1 MLGKDKELDAL
12 LPLQHCLKHLFYM
25 FLGELH
31 RERTLIT
38 KELKV
43 MDATS
48 TTLCKDNNIPII
60 VFSMDIP
67 GNITKAAKGE
77 EIGTIVRGE

>member
-1 MLGKDKELDAL
+1 MKYFVS
-12 LPLQHCLKHLFYM
+12 LFLSLF
-25 FLGELH
+25 FLVFMSCGNE
-31 RERTLIT
+31 
-38 KELKV
+38 
-43 MDATS
+43 DNAW
-48 TTLCKDNNIPII
+48 DNNIPII

>member
-1 MLGKDKELDAL
+1 MKYFVS
-12 LPLQHCLKHLFYM
+12 LFLSLF
-25 FLGELH
+25 FLVFISCGNE
-31 RERTLIT
+31 
-38 KELKV
+38 
-43 MDATS
+43 DNAW
-48 TTLCKDNNIPII
+48 DNNIPII

>member
-1 MLGKDKELDAL
+1 MSCGNEDNAW
-12 LPLQHCLKHLFYM
+12 
-25 FLGELH
+25 
-31 RERTLIT
+31 
-38 KELKV
+38 
-43 MDATS
+43 
-48 TTLCKDNNIPII
+48 DNNIPII

>member
-1 MLGKDKELDAL
+1 LHKTPL
-12 LPLQHCLKHLFYM
+12 LYVSWKTSSRQKTKHTPLKHLNNTVK
-25 FLGELH
+25 
-31 RERTLIT
+31 ERIT

>member
-1 MLGKDKELDAL
+1 MAKKFADGVYILTLRQILMLLNLMNLTYNEI
-12 LPLQHCLKHLFYM
+12 
-25 FLGELH
+25 
-31 RERTLIT
+31 IT

>member
-1 MLGKDKELDAL
+1 MAINNNMLEVRTTSKNE
-12 LPLQHCLKHLFYM
+12 YM
-25 FLGELH
+25 FL
-31 RERTLIT
+31 
-38 KELKV
+38 LK
-43 MDATS
+43 
-48 TTLCKDNNIPII
+48 LCKDNNIPII

>member
-1 MLGKDKELDAL
+1 M
-12 LPLQHCLKHLFYM
+12 QHPQLYVK
-25 FLGELH
+25 
-31 RERTLIT
+31 IT
-38 KELKV
+38 
-43 MDATS
+43 
-48 TTLCKDNNIPII
+48 IFPII

>member
-1 MLGKDKELDAL
+1 
-12 LPLQHCLKHLFYM
+12 
-25 FLGELH
+25 
-31 RERTLIT
+31 
-38 KELKV
+38 

-77 EIGTIVRGE
+77 EIGTIVRGEQFIWKLKNCYNKQKTA

>member
-1 MLGKDKELDAL
+1 MILIQKQILM
-12 LPLQHCLKHLFYM
+12 PLNLMKLTYND
-25 FLGELH
+25 
-31 RERTLIT
+31 IYYK

-43 MDATS
+43 MDSTS

-77 EIGTIVRGE
+77 EVGTIVRGE

>member
-1 MLGKDKELDAL
+1 M
-12 LPLQHCLKHLFYM
+12 QHPQLY
-25 FLGELH
+25 
-31 RERTLIT
+31 
-38 KELKV
+38 V
-43 MDATS
+43 
-48 TTLCKDNNIPII
+48 IPII